1 MKIMKIG
8 FKTTCF
14 FLLLIFIRLLTG
26 CQNPEKNVYENYS
39 WINEIR
45 DDHPRLFFNK
55 ESFKQIRDRAL
66 MDEHELFMEMKHR
79 VDLMSGQ
86 KIEFTDPL
94 APDGS
99 QNADHMY
106 GTRAAEAAFMYL
118 VLGDE
123 KYLDLS
129 KEILVNLVDYYTLR
143 NENNLN
149 IQWYAFSRIN
159 ALAAYDWIYN
169 DLSEKK
175 KRDIGKPLLH
185 AVNDM
190 QSADKGP
197 VFRKNYGDI
206 KTGFYGPPCLP
217 WYAGIVFYK
226 TGIDDSLSIRLIQ
239 KGYDDH
245 TALLKYRS
253 DVSGDDGGAAS
264 AVLGYC
270 MGAYPWAEY
279 NFFHTFNSATGLD
292 LTQEWPYVP
301 TFINYIF
308 WNWLPGDKQF
318 GYGDANHRDN
328 DLPLRYLHIHLSQ
341 MIHFYGKTQPDLIS
355 LAKWMQTKVQRQE
368 QDVFPF
374 TRFLLT
380 NTCDEIKPEGPSEN
394 LPRARHFENMGQLF
408 MTSSSGPDD
417 TYALFTAGGI
427 LTQHRHYD
435 NNNFVIFKKGFLT
448 LDTGTRPQPGLHLS
462 HYYARTVAH
471 NCITIKMPGEI
482 LPDYWDSGPALSEKE
497 VPVFPNDGG
506 QNNMTGSEVIAF
518 DEKEEYVYIASD
530 ATASYHQDK
539 AKLVLRQF
547 VFLPPDHFVIF
558 DRVRSTKPAYK
569 KRWLLHTAAE
579 PAVNSSEI
587 CTDHWGGRLFCKT
600 IFPENAELKKIG
612 GPGKQFWSDGR
623 NWALPELK
631 PEDWNYNNMRW
642 LDNNHDLFGQWRIEV
657 TPGKSSM
664 DDIFLHLLQV
674 GDTSLQSMANSIP
687 LKTDD
692 MVGVRF
698 VHEKKKYE
706 VMFFI
711 TDQAGGKISID
722 QNGQPTLEEIFSEK
736 VKPQKG
742 LY

>member
-1 MKIMKIG
+1 MKMKYLI
-8 FKTTCF
+8 TIHF
-14 FLLLIFIRLLTG
+14 FLFLFLIGILT
-26 CQNPEKNVYENYS
+26 CCKKPKENIYENYS
-39 WINEIR
+39 WISEIR

-55 ESFKQIRDRAL
+55 KSFKQIKNRAL
-66 MDEHELFMEMKHR
+66 NDEHELFREMKSR
-79 VDLMSGQ
+79 VDLMIGQ
-86 KIEFTDPL
+86 KIEFSDPL
-94 APDGS
+94 EPDGT

-106 GTRAAEAAFMYL
+106 GTRAAEAAFVYL
-118 VLGDE
+118 VSEDE

-129 KEILVNLVDYYTLR
+129 KAILINLVDYYTLR

-169 DLSEKK
+169 DLTEKE
-175 KRDIGKPLLH
+175 RTGIGNPLLH
-185 AVNDM
+185 AINEMLTTDRG
-190 QSADKGP
+190 S

-217 WYAGIVFYK
+217 WYAGIVFHK
-226 TGIDDSLSIRLIQ
+226 TGIDDSLSTKLLQ
-239 KGYDDH
+239 TGYDDH

-253 DVSGDDGGAAS
+253 NISGDDGGAAS

-279 NFFHTFNSATGLD
+279 NFFHTFSSATGLD
-292 LTQEWPYVP
+292 LSQEWPYIP
-301 TFINYIF
+301 KFINYIF
-308 WNWLPGDKQF
+308 WNWLPGDKLF

-328 DLPLRYLHIHLSQ
+328 NLPLRYLHIHLSQ
-341 MIHFYGKTQPDLIS
+341 MIHFYGKTQPELIS
-355 LAKWMQTKVQRQE
+355 LAKWMQTKVQRQA
-368 QDVFPF
+368 QNTFPF

-394 LPRARHFENMGQLF
+394 LPRANHFENMGQLF
-408 MTSSSGPDD
+408 MRSGSGPDD

-435 NNNFVIFKKGFLT
+435 NNNFVIFKNGFLT
-448 LDTGTRPQPGLHLS
+448 LDAGTRPQPGLHLS

-482 LPDYWDSGPALSEKE
+482 MPDYWDSGPALSEKE

-506 QNNMTGSEVIAF
+506 QNNMMGSEVIAF

-530 ATASYHQDK
+530 ATESYHQDK

-547 VFLPPDHFVIF
+547 VFLPPDHFVIL
-558 DRVRSTKPAYK
+558 DRVSSTKPEYK

-579 PAVNSSEI
+579 PMVNTSEFY
-587 CTDHWGGRLFCKT
+587 TDHRGGRLFCKT
-600 IFPENAELKKIG
+600 LFPENAELKKIG

-623 NWALPELK
+623 NWALPELT
-631 PEDWNYNNMRW
+631 PDDWNYNSMRW

-657 TPGKSSM
+657 TPGKSNT

-674 GDTSLQSMANSIP
+674 GDSSLQSMANSTP

-698 VHEKKKYE
+698 VHEKKEYE
-706 VMFFI
+706 VMFFVK
-711 TDQAGGKISID
+711 DKAGGKISIN
-722 QNGQPTLEEIFSEK
+722 QNGQKILEENLSDK
-736 VKPQKG
+736 VKPQ
-742 LY
+742 

>member
-1 MKIMKIG
+1 MKIG
-8 FKTTCF
+8 FRTICF
-14 FLLLIFIRLLTG
+14 YWFLLFIGLLTS
-26 CQNPEKNVYENYS
+26 CNSPKENVFEDYA
-39 WINEIR
+39 WISEIR
-45 DDHPRLFFNK
+45 DDHPRLFFNGK
-55 ESFKQIRDRAL
+55 SFKQIKDRAL
-66 MDEHELFMEMKHR
+66 HEEHELFLEMKNR
-79 VDLMSGQ
+79 IDLMIGQ

-94 APDGS
+94 APDGT
-99 QNADHMY
+99 QNADHYY
-106 GTRAAEAAFMYL
+106 GTRAAEAAFVYL
-118 VLGDE
+118 VSEDE

-169 DLSEKK
+169 DLTENE
-175 KRDIGKPLLH
+175 RTEIGNPLLH
-185 AVNDM
+185 AINDM
-190 QSADKGP
+190 LSTDRGS

-217 WYAGIVFYK
+217 WYAGIVFHT
-226 TGIDDSLSIRLIQ
+226 TGIDDSLSIALLQ

-270 MGAYPWAEY
+270 MGAYPWAEF

-292 LTQEWPYVP
+292 LAREWPYVP
-301 TFINYIF
+301 EFINYVF
-308 WNWLPGDKQF
+308 WNWLPGERQF
-318 GYGDANHRDN
+318 AYGDANHRDN

-341 MIHFYGKTQPDLIS
+341 MIYFYGKTQPELVS
-355 LAKWMQTKVQRQE
+355 LAKWMQTKVRRQE
-368 QDVFPF
+368 QGVFPF

-380 NTCDEIKPEGPSEN
+380 NTHDGIKPKGPSED

-408 MTSSSGPDD
+408 MRSGSGPDD

-427 LTQHRHYD
+427 LTQHRHFD
-435 NNNFVIFKKGFLT
+435 NNNFVVFEKGFLT

-462 HYYARTVAH
+462 HYYARTIAH

-482 LPDYWDSGPALSEKE
+482 MPAYWDSGPALSETE
-497 VPVFPNDGG
+497 VTAFPNDGG
-506 QNNMTGSEVIAF
+506 QSNMMGSAVIAF
-518 DEKEEYVYIASD
+518 DEKEQYVYIASD
-530 ATASYHQDK
+530 ATASYHPDK
-539 AKLVLRQF
+539 AKLVLRQL
-547 VFLPPDHFVIF
+547 VFLPPDHFVIL
-558 DRVRSTKPAYK
+558 DRVSSIKPGYK

-579 PAVNSSEI
+579 PTVNSDEFY
-587 CTDHWGGRLFCKT
+587 TDHWGGRLFCKT
-600 IFPENAELKKIG
+600 LFPENAELIKIG

-623 NWALPELK
+623 NWALPELT
-631 PEDWNYNNMRW
+631 PDDWNYNHMNW

-657 TPGKSSM
+657 TPAELNK

-674 GDTSLQSMANSIP
+674 GDTLLQSMDNSTA

-692 MVGVRF
+692 MVGVNF
-698 VHEKKKYE
+698 VHEKKKCE

-711 TDQAGGKISID
+711 TDEAGGKISIH
-722 QNGQPTLEEIFSEK
+722 QNGQKILEEKFSDK
-736 VKPQKG
+736 VKVQKG